1 MSHRILVWFA
11 TLSAICASSVL
22 ASAQVTSSP
31 TEIVPPQSTSGPVA
45 YIYVSSLVSN
55 TKYQVVGYE
64 AATNG
69 TLTPIPGSPFADN
82 INWLALNGA
91 WLFGVDPTGTHI
103 DSFSIGSN
111 GALTYKDKYT
121 TNLNGGTLY
130 DLFLDHTGASLYA
143 IDYTTNNDYLSQSVN
158 QETGQLSFLND
169 LSGGPD
175 KNVQLSFIGNNKFA
189 YASSCYHY
197 TNEIFGV
204 ERASN
209 GTLSYLN
216 ISPPF
221 PAEKSGGFY
230 CPWAAAADPTNHLA
244 IALTPLNSNWGS
256 DGPTQLAVY
265 TADSAGNLTTTST
278 YQNMPSVSDAG
289 CSNLLDVS
297 NGQVPGGGRGRIAD
311 LPFQRREPDHA
322 LYGLANDRHDRSGLL
337 GQRQSLV
344 CDQPKRRQVVCIQC
358 DVHGSDAGF
367 GLATQN
373 PESGK
378 FDRAS
383 QVTIAKDKDKPPGK
397 PPSSSVVA
405 TRKGAFFWIVVG

>member
-91 WLFGVDPTGTHI
+91 WLFGVDPTGTYI

-175 KNVQLSFIGNNKFA
+175 KNVHLSFIGNNKFA

-216 ISPPF
+216 INPPF

-265 TADSAGNLTTTST
+265 TADSSGNLTTTST
-278 YQNMPSVSDAG
+278 YQNMPSVLTQGAQTYWMSPTGKYLAVGGAG
-289 CSNLLDVS
+289 LQIFHF
-297 NGQVPGGGRGRIAD
+297 NG
-311 LPFQRREPDHA
+311 
-322 LYGLANDRHDRSGLL
+322 ANPITHFTGLL
-337 GQRQSLV
+337 TTDTIDQVYWDNANHLYAISRSAGKLYVFSVTSTGVTQASGSPHKIQS
-344 CDQPKRRQVVCIQC
+344 
-358 DVHGSDAGF
+358 
-367 GLATQN
+367 
-373 PESGK
+373 PESL
-378 FDRAS
+378 
-383 QVTIAKDKDKPPGK
+383 
-397 PPSSSVVA
+397 
-405 TRKGAFFWIVVG
+405 IVLPK

>member
-91 WLFGVDPTGTHI
+91 WLFGVDPTGTYI

-169 LSGGPD
+169 LSGGSD

-216 ISPPF
+216 INPPF

-278 YQNMPSVSDAG
+278 YQNMPSVLTQGAQTYWMSPTGKYLAVGGAG
-289 CSNLLDVS
+289 LQIFHF
-297 NGQVPGGGRGRIAD
+297 NG
-311 LPFQRREPDHA
+311 
-322 LYGLANDRHDRSGLL
+322 ANPITHFTGLL
-337 GQRQSLV
+337 TNDTIDQVYWDNANHLYAISRSAGKLYVFSVTSTGVTQAPGSPHKITTPYSLIV
-344 CDQPKRRQVVCIQC
+344 LPKKQ
-358 DVHGSDAGF
+358 
-367 GLATQN
+367 
-373 PESGK
+373 
-378 FDRAS
+378 
-383 QVTIAKDKDKPPGK
+383 
-397 PPSSSVVA
+397 
-405 TRKGAFFWIVVG
+405 